1 MTCMRDQVEEEYGS
15 ADLYLDLAVT
25 LYEAGATVQRV
36 GDSVRWLADQLG
48 DEKVHISVGYEVIEL
63 SVHHG
68 DHTESRLYVL
78 RDPVRVNVTVLHQI
92 SGILHQIPSYD
103 KNIALI
109 RDDLTAVRTI
119 PPAYPVPVII
129 AGTGIACA
137 AFGWLNHADI
147 PSLWVIFISAVCALS
162 IRFRFGKD
170 LNNLYLSTLVTA
182 LSGGLCAAVLAPF
195 SQTQTPQVA
204 LISSVLFL
212 IPGAMLINGGLDI
225 IRDHTSCGIARLT
238 SVFTQICIISGALLI
253 PLGMMAPV
261 IQIHS
266 QVDIITLIPT
276 MSLAAGI
283 AACGFGILFNT
294 PVSVLA
300 GCFICSAVAR
310 FIRETGIYI
319 GADPFF
325 SLFIG
330 MSIAT
335 VIAAG
340 IGRYARVPEVLLSV
354 IAGIPMV
361 PGLAMIQGLQGLF
374 TLAHGGTTQ
383 PDQILIYALQQM
395 LFAGVAILALVGGI
409 IFPII
414 IIARKKLR
422 I

>member
-1 MTCMRDQVEEEYGS
+1 MEKYES
-15 ADLYLDLAVT
+15 ADLYLDLAVI

-36 GDSVRWLADQLG
+36 GDSVRWLAGQLG
-48 DEKVHISVGYEVIEL
+48 DEKVHISVGYEVIEM

-68 DHTESRLYVL
+68 DHTENRLYVL
-78 RDPVRVNVTVLHQI
+78 RDPIRVNVSVLHQI
-92 SGILHQIPSYD
+92 SGILHRIPSYHE
-103 KNIALI
+103 NISAI
-109 RDDLTAVRTI
+109 RDDLTAVRTMA
-119 PPAYPVPVII
+119 PAYPVPVII
-129 AGTGIACA
+129 VGTGIACA
-137 AFGWLNHADI
+137 AFGWINHADL
-147 PSLWVIFISAVCALS
+147 PALWVIFLSAIFALS
-162 IRFRFGKD
+162 IRLRFGKD

-204 LISSVLFL
+204 LISCVLFL

-253 PLGMMAPV
+253 PLGMMTPA
-261 IQIHS
+261 IQIHTP
-266 QVDIITLIPT
+266 VDVISLIPT
-276 MSLAAGI
+276 MAIAAGI

-294 PVSVLA
+294 PVSVLV

-310 FIRETGIYI
+310 LIRETGISF
-319 GADPFF
+319 GFDPFF
-325 SLFIG
+325 SLFLG

-335 VIAAG
+335 IIAAG

-383 PDQILIYALQQM
+383 PDQVLIYALQQM
-395 LFAGVAILALVGGI
+395 LYAGVAILALVGGI

>member
-1 MTCMRDQVEEEYGS
+1 MNCIGDEVEGYES
-15 ADLYLDLAVT
+15 ADLYLDLAVI

-36 GDSVRWLADQLG
+36 GDSVRWLAGKLG

-63 SVHHG
+63 SVYHS
-68 DHTESRLYVL
+68 DHTENRLYVL
-78 RDPVRVNVTVLHQI
+78 RDPIRVNVSVLHQI
-92 SGILHQIPSYD
+92 SGVLHQIPSYHGD
-103 KNIALI
+103 ISAI
-109 RDDLTAVRTI
+109 RDDLNDIRAK
-119 PPAYPVPVII
+119 PPVYPVPVII
-129 AGTGIACA
+129 FGTGIACA
-137 AFGWLNHADI
+137 AFGWINHADL
-147 PSLWVIFISAVCALS
+147 SALWVIFLSAIFALS
-162 IRFRFGKD
+162 IRLRFGKD
-170 LNNLYLSTLVTA
+170 LSNLYLTTLVTA
-182 LSGGLCAAVLAPF
+182 LSGGLCAVALTPV

-225 IRDHTSCGIARLT
+225 IREHTSCGIARLT

-253 PLGMMAPV
+253 PLGMMTPV
-261 IQIHS
+261 IQLHS
-266 QVDIITLIPT
+266 SGDVITLIPT
-276 MSLAAGI
+276 MTIAAGI

-300 GCFICSAVAR
+300 GCFVCSAVAR
-310 FIRETGIYI
+310 FIRETGISI

-354 IAGIPMV
+354 IAGIPIV

-374 TLAHGGTTQ
+374 TLAHTGTTQ

-414 IIARKKLR
+414 IIARNKLR

>member
-1 MTCMRDQVEEEYGS
+1 MNCIGDEVEGYES
-15 ADLYLDLAVT
+15 ADLYLDLAVI

-36 GDSVRWLADQLG
+36 GDSVRWLAGKLG

-63 SVHHG
+63 SVYHG
-68 DHTESRLYVL
+68 DHTENRLYVL
-78 RDPVRVNVTVLHQI
+78 RDPIRVNVSVLHQI
-92 SGILHQIPSYD
+92 SGILHQIPSYHGD
-103 KNIALI
+103 ISAI
-109 RDDLTAVRTI
+109 REDLNTI
-119 PPAYPVPVII
+119 RARPPVYPVPVII
-129 AGTGIACA
+129 FGTGIACA
-137 AFGWLNHADI
+137 AFGWINHADL
-147 PSLWVIFISAVCALS
+147 PALWVIFLSAIFALS
-162 IRFRFGKD
+162 IRLRFGKD
-170 LNNLYLSTLVTA
+170 LNNLYLTTLVTA
-182 LSGGLCAAVLAPF
+182 LSGGLCAVALTPV

-225 IRDHTSCGIARLT
+225 IREHTSCGIARLT

-253 PLGMMAPV
+253 PLGMMTPA
-261 IQIHS
+261 IQLHS
-266 QVDIITLIPT
+266 SGDVITLIPT
-276 MSLAAGI
+276 MTIAAGI

-300 GCFICSAVAR
+300 GCFVCSAAAR
-310 FIRETGIYI
+310 LIRETGISA
-319 GADPFF
+319 GFDPFF

-374 TLAHGGTTQ
+374 TLAHTGTTQ

-414 IIARKKLR
+414 IIARKKMR

>member
-1 MTCMRDQVEEEYGS
+1 MSPDTDGEEEEYLS

-36 GDSVRWLADQLG
+36 GDSVRWLAGSLG
-48 DEKVHISVGYEVIEL
+48 DENVHLAVGYEVIEL
-63 SVHHG
+63 SVHHR

-78 RDPVRVNVTVLHQI
+78 RDPVRVNLSVLHQV
-92 SGILHQIPSYD
+92 SGILHRIPSYQG
-103 KNIALI
+103 NIAAIREDLI
-109 RDDLTAVRTI
+109 GIRTRPI
-119 PPAYPVPVII
+119 IYPVWVII
-129 AGTGIACA
+129 ACTGIACA
-137 AFGWLNHADI
+137 AFGWINHADL
-147 PSLWVIFISAVCALS
+147 PALWVIWVSAVCGLS
-162 IRFRFGKD
+162 IRVRFGKD
-170 LNNLYLSTLVTA
+170 LNNLYLTTLMTA
-182 LSGGLCAAVLAPF
+182 LSGGLCAALLTPF
-195 SQTQTPQVA
+195 SHTQTPQVA

-238 SVFTQICIISGALLI
+238 SVFTQISIISGALLI
-253 PLGMMAPV
+253 PLGMMTITLQPQPAG
-261 IQIHS
+261 
-266 QVDIITLIPT
+266 DIMILIPT

-283 AACGFGILFNT
+283 AACGFGVLFNT

-300 GCFICSAVAR
+300 GCFICSFAAR
-310 FIRETGIYI
+310 LVRETGIYA

-325 SLFIG
+325 SRFLG
-330 MSIAT
+330 MCIAT

-340 IGRYARVPEVLLSV
+340 IGRYAHVPEVLLSV

-374 TLAHGGTTQ
+374 TLAHSSTMQ
-383 PDQILIYALQQM
+383 QEQVLMYAVQQI
-395 LFAGVAILALVGGI
+395 LFAGVAVLALVGGI

-414 IIARKKLR
+414 MIARKNMR

>member
-1 MTCMRDQVEEEYGS
+1 MGDKVEKYES
-15 ADLYLDLAVT
+15 ADLYLDLAVI

-36 GDSVRWLADQLG
+36 GDSVRWLAGQLG
-48 DEKVHISVGYEVIEL
+48 DEKVHISVGYEVIEM

-68 DHTESRLYVL
+68 DHTENRLYVL
-78 RDPVRVNVTVLHQI
+78 RDPIRVNVSVLHQI
-92 SGILHQIPSYD
+92 SGILHRIPSYHE
-103 KNIALI
+103 NISAI
-109 RDDLTAVRTI
+109 RDDLTAVRTMA
-119 PPAYPVPVII
+119 PAYPVPVII
-129 AGTGIACA
+129 VGTGIACA
-137 AFGWLNHADI
+137 AFGWINHADL
-147 PSLWVIFISAVCALS
+147 PALWVIFLSAIFALS
-162 IRFRFGKD
+162 IRLRFGKD

-204 LISSVLFL
+204 LISCVLFL

-253 PLGMMAPV
+253 PLGMMTPA
-261 IQIHS
+261 IQIHTP
-266 QVDIITLIPT
+266 VDVISLIPT
-276 MSLAAGI
+276 MAIAAGI

-294 PVSVLA
+294 PVSVLV

-310 FIRETGIYI
+310 LIRETGISF
-319 GADPFF
+319 GFDPFF
-325 SLFIG
+325 SLFLG

-335 VIAAG
+335 IIAAG

-383 PDQILIYALQQM
+383 PDQVLIYALQQM
-395 LFAGVAILALVGGI
+395 LYAGVAILALVGGI